1 MGLNIFRRHTE
12 RTLVWQDRDK
22 EIFDED
28 YKRTYTL
35 FSGLFNWVNS
45 FNLRN
50 DLSNLGDNSKMGFRK
65 YGK

>member
-35 FSGLFNWVNS
+35 FSGIINWVNS

>member
-1 MGLNIFRRHTE
+1 VAG
-12 RTLVWQDRDK
+12 QDK

>member
-12 RTLVWQDRDK
+12 RTLIWQDKDK

-35 FSGLFNWVNS
+35 FSGVINWVNS

-50 DLSNLGDNSKMGFRK
+50 DLSRLHSGNKIGFSKH
-65 YGK
+65 GK